1 MPLEARSRYKH
12 HHHHHHNRNDKV
24 TTASLNFR
32 SSSSRPRSQSLT
44 FAWLLRQ
51 AENVCPLPHQIR
63 SLVEPSGVVCYQNGG
78 VTDLTKKAL
87 KSFVRVNKSAEC
99 EASLTRIQSKCEI
112 DALINVVVPLVPK
125 ETMATRIE
133 TQTRRNLA
141 AIRCTLSKLGSLAPA
156 CGSVKDLRI
165 YQLVSELIQKQ
176 PFKLRGD
183 VDFRNF
189 F

>member
-1 MPLEARSRYKH
+1 M
-12 HHHHHHNRNDKV
+12 
-24 TTASLNFR
+24 
-32 SSSSRPRSQSLT
+32 SSYAWNLQIRSQSLT